1 MPVTLTVDGQEV
13 TVPDGATILDA
24 ARKAGTYIPTLC
36 FDTFLKPYGACRMC
50 VVEVERAPK
59 PLSSCN
65 TMAMEGMVVSTK
77 TEPVVHAQQGIMEM
91 TLQHHPLDCPYC
103 DKSGVC
109 DLQHTAYEV
118 GVYRSSLGSD
128 NPNEPDHELS
138 PLIEWD
144 PNRCIYCGKCVRICD
159 ERVGDS
165 ALTFNLRGFHSYIGT
180 QFDEPLGCVECGEC
194 IEVCPVGALLS
205 RPFMHSGRAW
215 QVHQSESVCNHC
227 SVGCQMHVETRMGEV
242 LRTKAN
248 PALRDQTP
256 VNTRDRGPGDG
267 MLCTRGR
274 FGYDYIHDD
283 GRVTQPLIRKNGQL
297 EPASWD
303 DALSL
308 VAAQIADAKAQD
320 GPDSVAAITSGRLS
334 DEENY
339 LIARLM
345 REVVGTNNIDS
356 TERWTFIPTL
366 NTLGPAAFNFD
377 ISQMQQ
383 MDAFLVVGGDIME
396 SHDVLGMRLRQWV
409 RDQGKLLIQAS
420 SLPSRQD
427 DRFARRVLRV
437 RPGAEE
443 HLIQGLAAEILR
455 QSDSDRG
462 PQELHSYTLECA
474 AADTGLTAAE
484 LSETAAEL
492 AQAGNVGIVWALG
505 SWVIGSAASIAQAAA
520 NLALA
525 LPNTHLFPL
534 ANKANSRGLV
544 QMGAGADILPNFRGS
559 DDAQARSALGRLW
572 NVVLP
577 DSQGLTLDDLMAGAD
592 PSVLYIIG
600 EDLAASARNR
610 HQAQELLDRA
620 RFVVVQ
626 DLFVTSTAAQHADVL
641 LPAVSF
647 AEKTGTYTNLEGRSQ
662 RAQAAI
668 PPVGEAKPDW
678 QIFTELAL
686 QLGARWAYRT
696 SDSVAQEI
704 AEVLADIP
712 ITHSVPS
719 FGWQEPPAL
728 PSVNGDGKLL
738 LVTQDHL
745 FVPGV
750 TGRFSSNLRRLVA
763 EPVAEL
769 HPTQLE
775 RIGVRDGER
784 VGIQANGMDLTVAAK
799 ANDQLAEDV
808 VYLPGG
814 FPDAPVGALLGIEA
828 TVAVSVHAVATASS
842 TKTAT
847 SSKSPSSSKS
857 SQA

>member
-13 TVPDGATILDA
+13 TVPDGSTILDA
-24 ARKAGTYIPTLC
+24 ARKAGIYIPTLC

-65 TMAMEGMVVSTK
+65 TMAMDGMVVSTK

-118 GVYRSSLGSD
+118 GVYRSKLGSD
-128 NPNEPDHELS
+128 NPNEPDHEFS

-180 QFDEPLGCVECGEC
+180 QFDEPLDCVECGEC

-283 GRVTQPLIRKNGQL
+283 GRVKQPLVRRNGTL
-297 EPASWD
+297 EPASWAE
-303 DALSL
+303 ALTL
-308 VAAQIADAKAQD
+308 VADQIAGAKSQH
-320 GPDSVAAITSGRLS
+320 GPDAVAAITSGRLS

-339 LIARLM
+339 LISRFM

-356 TERWTFIPTL
+356 LERWTFIPTL
-366 NTLGPAAFNFD
+366 ETLGPAAFDFS
-377 ISQMQQ
+377 IAQMER
-383 MDAFLVVGGDIME
+383 MDAILVVGGDIME
-396 SHDVLGMRLRQWV
+396 SHDVLGMRMRQWV
-409 RDQGKLLIQAS
+409 RDQGKLLIQVS

-427 DRFARRVLRV
+427 SRFAQRVLRV
-437 RPGAEE
+437 RPGTEE
-443 HLIQGLAAEILR
+443 HLVQGLAAEISR
-455 QSDSDRG
+455 QSGNGSAPEALRG
-462 PQELHSYTLECA
+462 YDLETA
-474 AADTGLTAAE
+474 AADTGIELTE
-484 LSETAAEL
+484 LSETV
-492 AQAGNVGIVWALG
+492 AQLMQTGTVGIVWALG
-505 SWVIGSAASIAQAAA
+505 NWLIGNAAGIAQAAV

-525 LPNTHLFPL
+525 LPDAQLFPL
-534 ANKANSRGLV
+534 ASKANSRGLV
-544 QMGAGADILPNFRGS
+544 QIGAGADILPNFRS
-559 DDAQARSALGRLW
+559 IADAQARSALGRLW
-572 NVVLP
+572 DVVLP
-577 DSQGLTLDDLMAGAD
+577 ESPGLTLDDLLTEANVA
-592 PSVLYIIG
+592 VLYIIG
-600 EDLAASARNR
+600 EDVAASARDHN
-610 HQAQELLDRA
+610 QAQTLLDRA
-620 RFVVVQ
+620 GFVIVQ
-626 DLFVTSTAAQHADVL
+626 DLFVTSTAAEHADVV

-647 AEKTGTYTNLEGRSQ
+647 AEKTGTYTNLEGRAQ

-668 PPVGEAKPDW
+668 PPVGEAKADW

-686 QLGARWAYRT
+686 QLGARWTYKN
-696 SDSVAQEI
+696 SDNVAQEI
-704 AEVLADIP
+704 SAVLADIP
-712 ITHSVPS
+712 ATHGAPR
-719 FGWQEPPAL
+719 FGWQELPAF

-750 TGRFSSNLRRLVA
+750 TGRYSSNLRRLVE

-769 HPTQLE
+769 HPSQLE
-775 RIGVRDGER
+775 RLGVSEGDK
-784 VGIQANGMDLTVAAK
+784 VGIQANGADVTVTAK
-799 ANDQLAEDV
+799 ANSRLAEDV
-808 VYLPGG
+808 VYLPVG
-814 FPDAPVGALLGIEA
+814 FPEAPVGALLGKES
-828 TVAVSVHAVATASS
+828 TVPVSVRAAVAAAGAGS
-842 TKTAT
+842 TKPRPRNET
-847 SSKSPSSSKS
+847 
-857 SQA
+857 

>member
-24 ARKAGTYIPTLC
+24 CRKAGIYIPTLC

-59 PLSSCN
+59 SLSSCN
-65 TMAMEGMVVSTK
+65 TAAMDGMVVSTK

-118 GVYRSSLGSD
+118 GVYRSKLGSD
-128 NPNEPDHELS
+128 NPNEPDHEFS

-180 QFDEPLGCVECGEC
+180 QFDEPLDCVECGEC

-283 GRVTQPLIRKNGQL
+283 GRVTQPLVRKNGELQ
-297 EPASWD
+297 PASWD
-303 DALSL
+303 EALST
-308 VAAQIADAKAQD
+308 VAARITEAKAGH

-339 LIARLM
+339 LIMRLM

-366 NTLGPAAFNFD
+366 EALGPAVFD
-377 ISQMQQ
+377 FTIAEMQQ

-396 SHDVLGMRLRQWV
+396 SHDVLGMRMRQWV
-409 RDQGKLLIQAS
+409 RDEGKLLIQAS

-427 DRFARRVLRV
+427 DRFARRVLRT
-437 RPGAEE
+437 RPGAEQ
-443 HLIQGLAAEILR
+443 HLLQGLAAEIARQTGSENGPAGLR
-455 QSDSDRG
+455 G
-462 PQELHSYTLECA
+462 YTLERA
-474 AADTGLTAAE
+474 AAATGVEAAE
-484 LSETAAEL
+484 LRETATQL
-492 AQAGNVGIVWALG
+492 VQAGKVGIVWGLG
-505 SWVIGSAASIAQAAA
+505 GWLIGTAARFAQAAA
-520 NLALA
+520 QLTLA
-525 LPNTHLFPL
+525 LPQAELFPL
-534 ANKANSRGLV
+534 ANKANSRGLA
-544 QMGAGADILPNFRGS
+544 QMGAGADILPNFRGA

-572 NVVLP
+572 DVVLP
-577 DSQGLTLDDLMAGAD
+577 DAPGRTLDDLLAGTELA
-592 PSVLYIIG
+592 VLYVIG

-610 HQAQELLDRA
+610 HQAQALLERSE
-620 RFVVVQ
+620 FVVVQ
-626 DLFVTSTAAQHADVL
+626 DLFVNSTAAEYADVV

-647 AEKTGTYTNLEGRSQ
+647 AEKTGTYTNLEGRAQ

-678 QIFTELAL
+678 QIFAELAL
-686 QLGARWAYRT
+686 QLGARWTFRNP
-696 SDSVAQEI
+696 DSVAQEI
-704 AEVLADIP
+704 AAVLAEIP
-712 ITHSVPS
+712 VTHSAPR
-719 FGWQEPPAL
+719 FAWQEPPAL
-728 PSVNGDGKLL
+728 LSVNGDGNLL

-750 TGRFSSNLRRLVA
+750 TGRYSSNLRRLVA

-769 HPTQLE
+769 HPAQLA
-775 RIGVRDGER
+775 RLGVEDGAK
-784 VGIQANGMDLTVAAK
+784 VGIQANGTDLTVTAK
-799 ANDQLAEDV
+799 ANERLAEHV
-808 VYLPGG
+808 VYLPVG
-814 FPDAPVGALLGIEA
+814 FPDAPVGALLGAEA
-828 TVAVSVHAVATASS
+828 TAPVAVRAAGPGAGEESRERE
-842 TKTAT
+842 
-847 SSKSPSSSKS
+847 
-857 SQA
+857 SQP

>member
-24 ARKAGTYIPTLC
+24 ARKAGIYIPTLC

-65 TMAMEGMVVSTK
+65 TTAMDGMVVRTK
-77 TEPVVHAQQGIMEM
+77 AEPVVHAQQGIMEM

-118 GVYRSSLGSD
+118 GVYRSKLGSD
-128 NPNEPDHELS
+128 NPNEPDHIFS

-180 QFDEPLGCVECGEC
+180 QFDEPLDCVECGEC

-205 RPFMHSGRAW
+205 RPFMHSGRSW
-215 QVHQSESVCNHC
+215 QVNQSESVCNHC

-274 FGYDYIHDD
+274 FGYDYIHHDE
-283 GRVTQPLIRKNGQL
+283 RVTQPLVRRDGQL
-297 EPASWD
+297 LPASWD
-303 DALSL
+303 EALGL
-308 VAAQIADAKAQD
+308 IADKIAEARDRKGAD
-320 GPDSVAAITSGRLS
+320 AVAAITSGRLS

-339 LIARLM
+339 LVSRLM
-345 REVVGTNNIDS
+345 RDVVGTNNIDS
-356 TERWTFIPTL
+356 AERWTFIPTL
-366 NTLGPAAFNFD
+366 QSLGPAAFSFS
-377 ISQMQQ
+377 ISQMEHV
-383 MDAFLVVGGDIME
+383 DALLVVGGDIME
-396 SHDVLGMRLRQWV
+396 SHDVLGMRMRQWV
-409 RDQGKLLIQAS
+409 RDQGKLLIQAG

-443 HLIQGLAAEILR
+443 HLLQGLAAELLR
-455 QSDSDRG
+455 QTD
-462 PQELHSYTLECA
+462 HSSAPDALRDYSLEYA
-474 AADTGLTAAE
+474 AADTGVAAAD
-484 LSETAAEL
+484 LRETAAEL
-492 AQAGNVGIVWALG
+492 RRAGSVGIVWALG
-505 SWVIGSAASIAQAAA
+505 SWLVGNASGVAQAAA
-520 NLALA
+520 NLALV
-525 LPNTHLFPL
+525 LPDAHVFPV
-534 ANKANSRGLV
+534 ADKANSRGLV
-544 QMGAGADILPNFRGS
+544 QVGAGADILPNFRTG
-559 DDAQARSALGRLW
+559 DDAQARSALGRIW
-572 NVVLP
+572 DAVLP
-577 DSQGLTLDDLMAGAD
+577 ESQGLTLDDLCAGAD
-592 PSVLYIIG
+592 LAVLYVIG
-600 EDLAASARNR
+600 EDVAASARNQHR
-610 HQAQELLDRA
+610 AQTLLDRA
-620 RFVVVQ
+620 DFVVVQ
-626 DLFVTSTAAQHADVL
+626 DLFVNTTAAQHADVH

-647 AEKTGTYTNLEGRSQ
+647 AEKTGTYTNMEGRSQ

-678 QIFTELAL
+678 QIFIELAL
-686 QLGARWAYRT
+686 RLGAQWTYRNP
-696 SDSVAQEI
+696 DSVAQEL
-704 AEVLADIP
+704 AEVMADIP
-712 ITHSVPS
+712 VTHSSPR
-719 FGWQEPPAL
+719 FGWQELPAL

-750 TGRFSSNLRRLVA
+750 TGRFSDNLRRLVA
-763 EPVAEL
+763 EPAAEI
-769 HPTQLE
+769 HPAQLA
-775 RIGVRDGER
+775 RLGVSDGEK
-784 VGIQANGMDLTVAAK
+784 VGLQANGADLTVVAK
-799 ANDQLAEDV
+799 ANEKLAENV
-808 VYLPGG
+808 VYLPDG
-814 FPDAPVGALLGIEA
+814 FPDAPVGALLGAEA
-828 TVAVSVHAVATASS
+828 AAAVVVRPAVAATAD
-842 TKTAT
+842 TDAAQT
-847 SSKSPSSSKS
+847 
-857 SQA
+857 

>member
-13 TVPDGATILDA
+13 TVPDGSTILDA
-24 ARKAGTYIPTLC
+24 ARKAGIYIPTLC

-65 TMAMEGMVVSTK
+65 TMAMDGMVVSTK
-77 TEPVVHAQQGIMEM
+77 TDPVVHAQQGIMEM

-118 GVYRSSLGSD
+118 GVYRSKLGSD
-128 NPNEPDHELS
+128 NPNEPDHEFS

-144 PNRCIYCGKCVRICD
+144 PNRCIYCGKCVRVCD

-180 QFDEPLGCVECGEC
+180 QFDEPLDCVECGEC

-215 QVHQSESVCNHC
+215 QVHQSESICNHC

-283 GRVTQPLIRKNGQL
+283 ARVTQPLVRRDGQL
-297 EPASWD
+297 EAASWD
-303 DALSL
+303 EALSL
-308 VAAQIADAKAQD
+308 VAAQVTEAKAQS

-339 LIARLM
+339 LVSRLM
-345 REVVGTNNIDS
+345 RDVIGTNNVDS

-366 NTLGPAAFNFD
+366 SALGPAAFNFSID
-377 ISQMQQ
+377 QMQH

-396 SHDVLGMRLRQWV
+396 SHDVLGMRMRQWV
-409 RDQGKLLIQAS
+409 RDQGKSLIQVS

-427 DRFARRVLRV
+427 SRFASHVLRV
-437 RPGAEE
+437 RPGSEE
-443 HLIQGLAAEILR
+443 HLVQGLAGDILR
-455 QSDSDRG
+455 RSENDNAPEELRG
-462 PQELHSYTLECA
+462 YTLESA
-474 AADTGLTAAE
+474 ATDTGIAAE
-484 LSETAAEL
+484 EIGQVAELL

-505 SWVIGSAASIAQAAA
+505 NWLIGSAESFAQAAA
-520 NLALA
+520 NLKLA
-525 LPNTHLFPL
+525 LPSADLFPL

-544 QMGAGADILPNFRGS
+544 QMGAGADILPNFRS
-559 DDAQARSALGRLW
+559 VDDAQARSGLGRLW
-572 NVVLP
+572 DVVLP
-577 DSQGLTLDDLMAGAD
+577 DSQGLTVDDLLAGAD
-592 PSVLYIIG
+592 VAVLFVIG

-610 HQAQELLDRA
+610 NQAQATLEQAD
-620 RFVVVQ
+620 FVVVQ
-626 DLFVTSTAAQHADVL
+626 DIFVSSTAAEHADVV

-678 QIFTELAL
+678 QILTELAL
-686 QLGARWAYRT
+686 QLGAQWTYRN

-704 AEVLADIP
+704 AAVLADIP
-712 ITHSVPS
+712 ITHSTQG
-719 FGWQEPPAL
+719 FGWQDLPTL

-750 TGRFSSNLRRLVA
+750 TGRYSSNLRRMVA
-763 EPVAEL
+763 EPIAEL
-769 HPTQLE
+769 HPAQLD
-775 RIGVRDGER
+775 RIGVRDGEK
-784 VGIQANGMDLTVAAK
+784 VDIQANGADLVVTAK
-799 ANDQLAEDV
+799 ANDRLAEDI
-808 VYLPGG
+808 VYVPVG
-814 FPDAPVGALLGIEA
+814 FPDAPVGALLGTEA
-828 TVAVSVHAVATASS
+828 AVAVSVRAAVTSS
-842 TKTAT
+842 TAESSASAT
-847 SSKSPSSSKS
+847 PG
-857 SQA
+857 QR

>member
-24 ARKAGTYIPTLC
+24 CRQAGIYIPTLC

-65 TMAMEGMVVSTK
+65 TAAMDGMVVSTK

-118 GVYRSSLGSD
+118 GVYRSKLGSD
-128 NPNEPDHELS
+128 NPNEPDHEFS

-144 PNRCIYCGKCVRICD
+144 PNRCIYCGKCVRVCD

-180 QFDEPLGCVECGEC
+180 QFDEPLDCVECGEC

-283 GRVTQPLIRKNGQL
+283 GRVTQPLVRKDGQL

-303 DALSL
+303 EALSL
-308 VAAQIADAKAQD
+308 VAARIAAAKAED

-345 REVVGTNNIDS
+345 REVVATNNIDS
-356 TERWTFIPTL
+356 TERWTLIPTL
-366 NTLGPAAFNFD
+366 HALGPAAFDFT
-377 ISQMQQ
+377 ISQMEQ
-383 MDAFLVVGGDIME
+383 MDAFLVVGGDLME
-396 SHDVLGMRLRQWV
+396 SHDVLGMRMRQWV
-409 RDQGKLLIQAS
+409 RDEGKLLIQAG

-437 RPGAEE
+437 RPGAEQ
-443 HLIQGLAAEILR
+443 HLLQGLAAELAR
-455 QSDSDRG
+455 QSADGNAPADLRG
-462 PQELHSYTLECA
+462 YSLERA
-474 AADTGLTAAE
+474 AADTGIDAAAIGE
-484 LSETAAEL
+484 AAAQL
-492 AQAGNVGIVWALG
+492 AEAGNVGIVWGLG
-505 SWVIGSAASIAQAAA
+505 SWLIGGAEALAQAAA
-520 NLALA
+520 NLTLA
-525 LPNTHLFPL
+525 LPQARLYPL
-534 ANKANSRGLV
+534 ANKANSRGLA
-544 QMGAGADILPNFRGS
+544 QMGAGADVLPNFRS
-559 DDAQARSALGRLW
+559 VDDAQARSALGRLW
-572 NVVLP
+572 DVVLP
-577 DSQGLTLDDLMAGAD
+577 DAPGHTLDALLGGAD
-592 PSVLYIIG
+592 VSVLYVIG
-600 EDLAASARNR
+600 EDLATSARNR
-610 HQAQELLDRA
+610 HQTQGLLERA
-620 RFVVVQ
+620 GFVVVQ
-626 DLFVTSTAAQHADVL
+626 DLFVNATAAEYADVV

-647 AEKTGTYTNLEGRSQ
+647 AEKTGTYTNLEGRAQ

-686 QLGARWAYRT
+686 QLGARWAYRN
-696 SDSVAQEI
+696 SDSVVQEI
-704 AEVLADIP
+704 AAVLAEIP
-712 ITHSVPS
+712 VTHSAPR
-719 FGWQEPPAL
+719 FAWQEPPAL

-750 TGRFSSNLRRLVA
+750 TGRYSGNLRRLVEAPTA
-763 EPVAEL
+763 EI
-769 HPTQLE
+769 HPAQLARLGIE
-775 RIGVRDGER
+775 DGES
-784 VGIQANGMDLTVAAK
+784 VGIQANGADLTVTAK
-799 ANDQLAEDV
+799 ANDKLTEDV

-814 FPDAPVGALLGIEA
+814 FPDAPVGALLGAEA
-828 TVAVSVHAVATASS
+828 TVAVSVRAAAAEPAAEASS
-842 TKTAT
+842 AT
-847 SSKSPSSSKS
+847 EGAES
-857 SQA
+857 

>member
-1 MPVTLTVDGQEV
+1 MPPSENKTVTLTVDGQEV
-13 TVPDGATILDA
+13 TVPEGATILDA
-24 ARKAGTYIPTLC
+24 ARKAGIYIPTLC

-50 VVEVERAPK
+50 VVDVERAPK

-65 TMAMEGMVVSTK
+65 TAAMDGMVVNTK
-77 TEPVVHAQQGIMEM
+77 ADEVVHAQQGIMEM

-118 GVYRSSLGSD
+118 GVYRSKLGSD
-128 NPNEPDHELS
+128 NPNEPDHEFS

-144 PNRCIYCGKCVRICD
+144 PNRCIYCGKCVRVCD

-180 QFDEPLGCVECGEC
+180 QFDEPLDCVECGEC

-274 FGYDYIHDD
+274 FGYDYIHNDE
-283 GRVTQPLIRKNGQL
+283 RVTQPLARKNGEL
-297 EPASWD
+297 EPVSWD
-303 DALSL
+303 EALGL
-308 VAAQIADAKAQD
+308 VAGKIADAKAQD

-339 LIARLM
+339 LVSRLM

-366 NTLGPAAFNFD
+366 EALGPATFNFN
-377 ISQMQQ
+377 IAQMEQ

-409 RDQGKLLIQAS
+409 RDQGKLLIQAG

-427 DRFARRVLRV
+427 DRFANRVLRV

-443 HLIQGLAAEILR
+443 HLLQGLAAELSR
-455 QSDSDRG
+455 QSGDNGAPAELRG
-462 PQELHSYTLECA
+462 YSLESA
-474 AADTGLTAAE
+474 ASDTGLETEE
-484 LSETAAEL
+484 LRETAAEL
-492 AQAGNVGIVWALG
+492 AGAGAVGIVWSLG
-505 SWVIGSAASIAQAAA
+505 SWLVGNAGSFAQAAA

-525 LPNTHLFPL
+525 LPDSGLYPL
-534 ANKANSRGLV
+534 ASKANSRGLV
-544 QMGAGADILPNFRGS
+544 QMGAGADLLPNFRS
-559 DDAQARSALGRLW
+559 TDDAQARSALGRHW

-577 DSQGLTLDDLMAGAD
+577 DALGLTLDALLAGAEL
-592 PSVLYIIG
+592 SVLYVIG
-600 EDLAASARNR
+600 EDLAASARNA
-610 HQAQELLDRA
+610 HQAQTLLEQA
-620 RFVVVQ
+620 SFVVVQ
-626 DLFVTSTAAQHADVL
+626 DLFVTSTAAAHADVV

-647 AEKTGTYTNLEGRSQ
+647 AEKTGTFTNLEGRSQ

-686 QLGARWAYRT
+686 RLGAAWAYRT
-696 SDSVAQEI
+696 SDSVAQEVS
-704 AEVLADIP
+704 AVLAEIP
-712 ITHSVPS
+712 ITHSVS
-719 FGWQEPPAL
+719 RFAWHDLPAL

-763 EPVAEL
+763 EPIAEL
-769 HPTQLE
+769 HPAQLE
-775 RIGVRDGER
+775 RLGVDDGER
-784 VGIQANGMDLTVAAK
+784 VGIQANGSDLTVVAK
-799 ANDQLAEDV
+799 ANDRLEEDV

-814 FPDAPVGALLGIEA
+814 FPDAPVGALLGTEA
-828 TVAVSVHAVATASS
+828 TVAVSVRAAKTAS
-842 TKTAT
+842 AM
-847 SSKSPSSSKS
+847 KSAK
-857 SQA
+857 

>member
-24 ARKAGTYIPTLC
+24 ARKAGVYVPTLC

-65 TMAMEGMVVSTK
+65 TAAMDGMVVSTK

-118 GVYRSSLGSD
+118 GVYRSKLGSD
-128 NPNEPDHELS
+128 NPNEPDHVFS

-180 QFDEPLGCVECGEC
+180 QFDEPLDCVECGEC
-194 IEVCPVGALLS
+194 VEVCPVGALLS
-205 RPFMHSGRAW
+205 RPFMHSGRSW
-215 QVHQSESVCNHC
+215 QVNQSESVCNHC

-242 LRTKAN
+242 LRAKAN

-274 FGYDYIHDD
+274 FGYDYIHHED
-283 GRVTQPLIRKNGQL
+283 RVTQPLIRRDGQL

-303 DALSL
+303 EALAL
-308 VAAQIADAKAQD
+308 VADRIAAAKSQDGADA
-320 GPDSVAAITSGRLS
+320 VAAITSGRLS

-339 LIARLM
+339 LISRLM
-345 REVVGTNNIDS
+345 RDVIGTNNVDS
-356 TERWTFIPTL
+356 SERWTLIPTL
-366 NTLGPAAFNFD
+366 QTLGPAAFSFTID
-377 ISQMQQ
+377 QMEQA
-383 MDAFLVVGGDIME
+383 DALLVVGGDIME
-396 SHDVLGMRLRQWV
+396 SHDVLGMRMRQWV
-409 RDQGKLLIQAS
+409 RDQGKLLIQAG

-427 DRFARRVLRV
+427 DRFAQRVLRV

-443 HLIQGLAAEILR
+443 HLLQGLAAELLR
-455 QSDSDRG
+455 QTDDRAA
-462 PQELHSYTLECA
+462 PAALRDYDLALA
-474 AADTGLTAAE
+474 AADTGIAAAD
-484 LSETAAEL
+484 LRETASQL
-492 AQAGNVGIVWALG
+492 AQAGSVGIVWSLG
-505 SWVIGSAASIAQAAA
+505 SWLVGNAHGVAQAAA

-525 LPNTHLFPL
+525 LPDARVFPV
-534 ANKANSRGLV
+534 ADKANSRGLAQV
-544 QMGAGADILPNFRGS
+544 GAGADILPNFRDS
-559 DDAQARSALGRLW
+559 DDTQARSALGRIW
-572 NVVLP
+572 DCVLP
-577 DSQGLTLDDLMAGAD
+577 DNRGLTLDDLCAGAELG
-592 PSVLYIIG
+592 VLYVVG
-600 EDLAASARNR
+600 EDVAASARNR
-610 HQAQELLDRA
+610 HQAHALLDRA
-620 RFVVVQ
+620 GFVVVQ
-626 DLFVTSTAAQHADVL
+626 DLFVNSTAAQYADVL

-678 QIFTELAL
+678 QIFIELAL
-686 QLGARWAYRT
+686 RLGAQWTYRN
-696 SDSVAQEI
+696 SDAVAQEL
-704 AEVLADIP
+704 AEVLADVP
-712 ITHSVPS
+712 VTHSLPR
-719 FGWQEPPAL
+719 FGWQDLPAL
-728 PSVNGDGKLL
+728 PSVNGDGTLL

-750 TGRFSSNLRRLVA
+750 TGRYSDNLRRLVA
-763 EPVAEL
+763 EPAVEL
-769 HPTQLE
+769 HPAQMARL
-775 RIGVRDGER
+775 GVSDGEK
-784 VGIQANGMDLTVAAK
+784 VGIQANGADLTVAVK
-799 ANDQLAEDV
+799 ANEKLAENV
-808 VYLPGG
+808 VYLPDG
-814 FPDAPVGALLGIEA
+814 FPDAPVGALLGAEA
-828 TVAVSVHAVATASS
+828 TVAVAVRPAVAS
-842 TKTAT
+842 TTESDSA
-847 SSKSPSSSKS
+847 
-857 SQA
+857 QA

>member
-1 MPVTLTVDGQEV
+1 MSVTLTVDGQEV
-13 TVPDGATILDA
+13 TVPEGSTILDA
-24 ARKAGTYIPTLC
+24 ARKAGIYIPTLC

-59 PLSSCN
+59 PMSSCN
-65 TMAMEGMVVSTK
+65 TMAMEGMVVQTK
-77 TEPVVHAQQGIMEM
+77 TEPVVHAQEGIMEM

-118 GVYRSSLGSD
+118 GVYRSKLGSD
-128 NPNEPDHELS
+128 NPNEPDHIFS

-144 PNRCIYCGKCVRICD
+144 PNRCIYCGKCVRVCD

-180 QFDEPLGCVECGEC
+180 QFDEPLDCVECGEC

-227 SVGCQMHVETRMGEV
+227 SVGCQLHVETRMGEV

-283 GRVTQPLIRKNGQL
+283 ERVTQPLVRKNGQL
-297 EPASWD
+297 EPTGWAE
-303 DALSL
+303 ALAL
-308 VAAQIADAKAQD
+308 VAAQIAEAKTQK
-320 GPDSVAAITSGRLS
+320 GPDAVAAIASGRLS
-334 DEENY
+334 DEDTY
-339 LIARLM
+339 LMARLM

-366 NTLGPAAFNFD
+366 ESLGSAAFNFN
-377 ISQMQQ
+377 IAQMQHV
-383 MDAFLVVGGDIME
+383 DAFLVVGGDIME
-396 SHDVLGMRLRQWV
+396 SHDVLGMRMRQWV
-409 RDQGKLLIQAS
+409 RDEGKLLIQAS

-427 DRFARRVLRV
+427 DRFARRVHRL

-443 HLIQGLAAEILR
+443 HFIRGLAAELLR
-455 QSDSDRG
+455 QSEYGNAPNALQDYSVER
-462 PQELHSYTLECA
+462 A
-474 AADTGLTAAE
+474 AADTGIAAADMR
-484 LSETAAEL
+484 ETAAQL
-492 AQAGNVGIVWALG
+492 AQAGSVGVIWSLG
-505 SWVIGSAASIAQAAA
+505 SWLIGNAGGIAQAAA
-520 NLALA
+520 NLAHA
-525 LPNTHLFPL
+525 LPAAQLFPL

-544 QMGAGADILPNFRGS
+544 QMGAGADILPNFRSIG
-559 DDAQARSALGRLW
+559 DAQARSALGRLW
-572 NVVLP
+572 NAVLP
-577 DSQGLTLDDLMAGAD
+577 DSRGQTLDDLLAGSD
-592 PSVLYIIG
+592 VSVLYIAG
-600 EDLAASARNR
+600 EDLATSARDQ
-610 HQAQELLDRA
+610 HQARTLFERA
-620 RFVVVQ
+620 DFVVVQ
-626 DLFVTSTAAQHADVL
+626 DLFVTSTAAEHADVV

-668 PPVGEAKPDW
+668 PPVGEAKADW
-678 QIFTELAL
+678 QIFTELAV
-686 QLGARWAYRT
+686 QLGARWSYRN

-704 AEVLADIP
+704 AEVTADIP
-712 ITHSVPS
+712 VTHSVPQS
-719 FGWQEPPAL
+719 QWRELPVL

-750 TGRFSSNLRRLVA
+750 TGRHSSNLRRLVG

-769 HPTQLE
+769 HPSQLE
-775 RIGVRDGER
+775 RLGVRDGDK
-784 VGIQANGMDLTVAAK
+784 VGLQANGTDLTVSAK
-799 ANDQLAEDV
+799 ANERLAEDV
-808 VYLPGG
+808 VYLPVG
-814 FPDAPVGALLGIEA
+814 FPDAPVGALLGAEPV
-828 TVAVSVHAVATASS
+828 VAVTVRAAVTAAS
-842 TKTAT
+842 TESTG
-847 SSKSPSSSKS
+847 P
-857 SQA
+857 